1 MADRTTSPEDRRG
14 PAIAPVGTAPPA
26 VAAFDFDGTLTAR
39 GSVLPFLVAVR
50 GLTPVAVAVARGLP
64 KMARAALAGGTAAD
78 EAKEL
83 LFIRVLGGLRADYV
97 ERVAA
102 AFAERHVRKHLRPEV
117 RAHLDW
123 HRELGHRIV
132 IVSASPEYYV
142 APAAELLG
150 ATGSLGTRL
159 AVDASGRLTGR
170 YEGKN
175 CRGAEKYARIM
186 SWMRSDGLAGNGGR
200 QPVLWAYGNSRG
212 DLHLL
217 RAADHGIDAGRLGRW
232 GLLRHFPR
240 LADRPRGAPGESAA
254 GSGPG
259 S

>member
-1 MADRTTSPEDRRG
+1 MADATTSPEDRRG
-14 PAIAPVGTAPPA
+14 PSITPVGTAVPA
-26 VAAFDFDGTLTAR
+26 VAAFDFDGTLASG
-39 GSVLPFLVAVR
+39 GSVLRFLVAVR
-50 GLTPVAVAVARGLP
+50 GVTPVAVAVTRGLP
-64 KMARAALAGGTAAD
+64 KLARAAVVGGAAAD

-83 LFIRVLGGLRADYV
+83 LFIRVLGGLRADHV

-102 AFAERHVRKHLRPEV
+102 AFAERHVRRRLRPEV
-117 RAHLDW
+117 RAHLER

-132 IVSASPEYYV
+132 IVSASPELYI
-142 APAAELLG
+142 APAAGLLG
-150 ATGSLGTRL
+150 AAGSLGTRL

-186 SWMRSDGLAGNGGR
+186 SWMRADGLTGNGGR

-232 GLLRHFPR
+232 GRLRQFPR
-240 LADRPRGAPGESAA
+240 LADRPRKDVGGTPATRA
-254 GSGPG
+254 
-259 S
+259 

>member
-1 MADRTTSPEDRRG
+1 MADGATSPEARRG
-14 PAIAPVGTAPPA
+14 PAIAPAGSAPPA
-26 VAAFDFDGTLTAR
+26 VVAFDFDGTLAAG

-50 GLTPVAVAVARGLP
+50 GLTPVLVAVGRSLP
-64 KMARAALAGGTAAD
+64 RLARAALVGGTAAD

-83 LFIRVLGGLRADYV
+83 LFTRVLRGLRADDV

-102 AFAERHVRKHLRPEV
+102 AFAQRHVRRRLRPEV

-123 HRELGHRIV
+123 HRDLGHRIA
-132 IVSASPEYYV
+132 IVSASPECYIG
-142 APAAELLG
+142 PAAELVG
-150 ATGSLGTRL
+150 ADAFFATRL

-175 CRGAEKYARIM
+175 CRGTEKYNRVMAWI
-186 SWMRSDGLAGNGGR
+186 RSDALAGNGGR

-212 DLHLL
+212 DLGLL

-232 GLLRHFPR
+232 GRLGQFPR
-240 LADRPRGAPGESAA
+240 LADWPRFTSAVDVDA
-254 GSGPG
+254 SGPG